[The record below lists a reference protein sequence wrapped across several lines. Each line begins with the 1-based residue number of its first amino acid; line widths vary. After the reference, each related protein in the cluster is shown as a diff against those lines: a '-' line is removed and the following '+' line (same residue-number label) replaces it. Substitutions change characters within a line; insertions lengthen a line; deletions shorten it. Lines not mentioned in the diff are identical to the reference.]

1 MGKRL
6 LLTVSGLCLV
16 ATLLSCAEDDTKETS
31 GVSPKSNVGLIVL
44 NPGHYHAALVQK
56 TMYEQVDPV
65 VHVYAPDGPEVREYL
80 ERIRGFNARAEDPTR
95 WQEHVY
101 TGLDYLETMRTEKG
115 GNVVVIS
122 GNNQKKTE
130 YIVAAIDAGLN
141 VFSDKPMCI
150 DAAGFAVLERAFA
163 AAGAKGLLLY
173 DIMTER
179 FNRLCILQKRL
190 VRDRDVFGAL
200 QKGSPADPAVV
211 KESVHH
217 FFKYVSGRPVRR
229 PTWYFDASQQG
240 EGLVDVTTHLI
251 DLVTWTCFPDEVID
265 YRRDVTVLSGRHWP
279 TMIAKPQYAKVTG
292 AADSPDF
299 IRDKLNEDGVLPY
312 LSNGEIVYA
321 MKGVHVKL
329 AVTWDFEAPPG
340 AGDTHHSLFR
350 GSRAHVIIRQ
360 GAEQNYRPQ
369 LYVEPA
375 PGVDAAALRSALER
389 TVAQL
394 QTEYPGLALEPH
406 GPGWHVVVPQDLLVG
421 HEAHFRT
428 VMEKYLQYLSE
439 GKLPDWE
446 IAYMTSKYYITTTA
460 LEMARREGGL

>member
-1 MGKRL
+1 MAKKL
-6 LLTVSGLCLV
+6 LLSVSGLCLIAV
-16 ATLLSCAEDDTKETS
+16 LLSCARDATKEA
-31 GVSPKSNVGLIVL
+31 SPKSKVRLIVL

-56 TMYEQVDPV
+56 TMYDRVDPAV
-65 VHVYAPDGPEVREYL
+65 RVYAPDGPEVREYL
-80 ERIRGFNARAEDPTR
+80 ERIHSFNTRPEDPTR

-101 TGLDYLETMRTEKG
+101 TGPDYLEAMRDDKA

-122 GNNQKKTE
+122 GNNWKKTE
-130 YIVAAIDAGLN
+130 YITAAIDAGLN

-179 FNRLCILQKRL
+179 FNRLCMLQKRL
-190 VRDRDVFGAL
+190 VLDKDVFGKL
-200 QKGSPADPAVV
+200 QRGSAAEPAVV

-217 FFKYVSGRPVRR
+217 FFKYISGKPVRR
-229 PTWYFDASQQG
+229 PTWYFDTSQQG

-251 DLVTWTCFPDEVID
+251 DLVTWTCFPEQVID
-265 YRRDVTVLSGRHWP
+265 YRDDVTVISGRHWP
-279 TMIAKPQYAKVTG
+279 TTIAKSQYAKVTG
-292 AADSPDF
+292 APDF
-299 IRDKLNEDGVLPY
+299 PDFLKGKFNDDAVLPY
-312 LSNGEIVYA
+312 LCNGEIVYA

-329 AVTWDFEAPPG
+329 AVTWEFEVPSG

-350 GSRAHVIIRQ
+350 GTRSHMIIRQ

-375 PGVDAAALRSALER
+375 AGVEVPPLRRALEK
-389 TVAQL
+389 TVARL
-394 QTEYPGLALEPH
+394 QSEYPGLAIESH
-406 GPGWHVVVPQDLLVG
+406 GAGWHVVVPPELLVG

-446 IAYMTSKYYITTTA
+446 IAFMTSKYYITTTA
-460 LEMARREGGL
+460 LEMAKRGPAR

>member
-1 MGKRL
+1 MARKL

-16 ATLLSCAEDDTKETS
+16 ATLLSCARDAAKETS
-31 GVSPKSNVGLIVL
+31 DTPPEGKVRLVVL

-56 TMYEQVDPV
+56 TMYDRVDPAV
-65 VHVYAPDGPEVREYL
+65 RVYAPDGPEVRQYL
-80 ERIRGFNARAEDPTR
+80 ERIRGFNARPEDPTS

-101 TGLDYLETMRTEKG
+101 RGGDYLEKMRTDKSG
-115 GNVVVIS
+115 DVVVIS

-130 YIVAAIDAGLN
+130 YIMAAIDSGLN

-150 DAAGFAVLERAFA
+150 DAAGFAVLEQAFA
-163 AAGAKGLLLY
+163 AADAKGLLLY

-179 FNRLCILQKRL
+179 FNRLCMLQKRL
-190 VRDRDVFGAL
+190 VLDRDVFGEM
-200 QKGSPADPAVV
+200 QKGSPSEPAVV
-211 KESVHH
+211 KESAHH
-217 FFKYVSGRPVRR
+217 FFKYISGKPVRR

-251 DLVTWTCFPDEVID
+251 DLVTWTCFPEEVID
-265 YRRDVTVLSGRHWP
+265 YRRDVAVISGRHWP

-292 AADSPDF
+292 AVDFPDF
-299 IRDKLNEDGVLPY
+299 LRDKLNDDGVLPY

-329 AVTWDFEAPPG
+329 AVTWDFQAPPG

>member
-1 MGKRL
+1 MGRNV
-6 LLTVSGLCLV
+6 LLTVLSLCLV
-16 ATLLSCAEDDTKETS
+16 AALLSCAEDDTKETS
-31 GVSPKSNVGLIVL
+31 GVLPKGKVGLIVL

-56 TMYEQVDPV
+56 TMYDQVDPAV
-65 VHVYAPDGPEVREYL
+65 RVYAPDGPEVQEYL
-80 ERIRGFNARAEDPTR
+80 ERIRGFNSRPEDPTN
-95 WQEHVY
+95 WQQRVY
-101 TGLDYLETMRTEKG
+101 RGGDYLEKMRTDKP

-122 GNNQKKTE
+122 GNNKKKTE
-130 YIVAAIDAGLN
+130 YIMAAIDAGLN

-150 DAAGFAVLERAFA
+150 DAAGFAVLEQAFA
-163 AAGAKGLLLY
+163 AAGEEGLLLY

-179 FNRLCILQKRL
+179 FNRLCMLQKRL
-190 VRDRDVFGAL
+190 VLDRDVFGTL
-200 QKGSPADPAVV
+200 QEGSPADPAVV

-217 FFKYVSGRPVRR
+217 FFKYVSGKPVRR

-265 YRRDVTVLSGRHWP
+265 YRSDVAVISARHWP
-279 TMIAKPQYAKVTG
+279 TLIAKPQYARVTG
-292 AADSPDF
+292 AADFPNFLKS
-299 IRDKLNEDGVLPY
+299 KLNDDGVLPY

-350 GSRAHVIIRQ
+350 GNRAHVTIRQ
-360 GAEQNYRPQ
+360 GKEQDYRPQ

-375 PGVDAAALRSALER
+375 PGVDAAPLRSALEK

-394 QTEYPGLALEPH
+394 QSEYPGLALQPH
-406 GPGWHVVVPQDLLVG
+406 GSGWHVVVPQDLLVG
-421 HEAHFRT
+421 HEAHFRKVT
-428 VMEKYLQYLSE
+428 EKYLHYLSE
-439 GKLPDWE
+439 GKLPPWE
-446 IAYMTSKYYITTTA
+446 LAYMTSKYYITTKA
-460 LEMARREGGL
+460 LEMARREPAL